1 MSANADSFTTGG
13 GPSRGGSDPLRDDGA
28 AVGNATPILRAR
40 SISKSFGGR
49 RVLEGLNLEVLP
61 GSIHALVGQNGAGK
75 STFIKILAGV
85 YAPDPEDGAG
95 VWIRGQ
101 SVPLPLDPGERAG
114 YHFAFVH
121 QDLGLI
127 DSVSVLENVRVRNFS
142 LETGW
147 RIPWRRE
154 RRHVQE
160 LLERFDVNVS
170 PDQPA
175 SELTQVQ
182 RTGVAIV
189 RAFDQLSV
197 AENGLLVLDEPTA
210 ALPRDGID
218 TFFAAVNR
226 LKAAGFGVLFV
237 SHRLEEVFE
246 LTDQVTVIRD
256 GLLAHS
262 GPTRSLNEDQL
273 IEHILGFSLERLYPE
288 PHEPTKEVLARLEGV
303 SGPHVSDLSMTLHKG
318 EIVGVTGLLGSG
330 WEELPYLLFGATS
343 AKQGRVSMNGSD
355 VELKGLT
362 PRAAIKLGCALLPGN
377 RLVDGSLQTAT
388 VKENL
393 TLATLENYF
402 SAGRLRRGRER
413 AHVQELLHGYDVRPP
428 EPDVQLASLSGGNQ
442 QKVLVAKWFETKPSL
457 LLLHEPTHGID
468 VGARAAIFE
477 RLRDAAAS
485 GVAVI
490 LATSEYEDLP
500 HLCDRVLVFRE
511 GRVASELHGASLT
524 YERIVEQCF
533 RTG

>member
-1 MSANADSFTTGG
+1 VSANADSTATGG
-13 GPSRGGSDPLRDDGA
+13 GPSRGGSDPSSDDVTG
-28 AVGNATPILRAR
+28 VGSATPILRAR
-40 SISKSFGGR
+40 NMSKSFGGR
-49 RVLEGLNLEVLP
+49 RVLESLNLDVLP

-85 YAPDPEDGAG
+85 YEPDEEEGAG

-101 SVPLPLDPGERAG
+101 SVPIPLDPSERGA

-127 DSVSVLENVRVRNFS
+127 ESVSVLENVRVRNFS
-142 LETGW
+142 LRSGW
-147 RIPWRRE
+147 RIPWRSE
-154 RRHVQE
+154 RRHVKE
-160 LLERFDVNVS
+160 LLERFDVDVS
-170 PDQPA
+170 PDQHV
-175 SELTQVQ
+175 SDLTQVQ

-197 AENGLLVLDEPTA
+197 AESGLLVLDEPTA
-210 ALPRDGID
+210 ALPRDGIQ

-246 LTDQVTVIRD
+246 LTDHVTVIRD
-256 GLLAHS
+256 GRLAHS
-262 GPTRSLNEDQL
+262 GPTSELDEDQL

-288 PHEPTKEVLARLEGV
+288 PHEPTREVLAKLEDV
-303 SGPHVSDLSMTLHKG
+303 SGPLVSDLSVTLHKG

-330 WEELPYLLFGATS
+330 WEELPYLLFGATE
-343 AKQGRVSMNGSD
+343 AKRGKLHMKDRE

-393 TLATLENYF
+393 TLTTLDHYF
-402 SAGRLRRGRER
+402 SGGRLRRGRER
-413 AHVQELLHGYDVRPP
+413 SHVQELLHGYDVRPP
-428 EPDVQLASLSGGNQ
+428 EPDVELASLSGGNQ
-442 QKVLVAKWFETKPSL
+442 QKVLVAKWFETEPSL

-511 GRVASELHGASLT
+511 GRVASELHGANLT

-533 RTG
+533 RTS

>member
-1 MSANADSFTTGG
+1 MVD
-13 GPSRGGSDPLRDDGA
+13 A
-28 AVGNATPILRAR
+28 AAPILRAR
-40 SISKSFGGR
+40 KISKSFGGR
-49 RVLEGLNLEVLP
+49 RVLEGLDLDIQQGTV
-61 GSIHALVGQNGAGK
+61 HALVGQNGAGK
-75 STFIKILAGV
+75 STFIKILAGA
-85 YAPDPEDGAG
+85 YEPDPDDEAG
-95 VWIRGQ
+95 VWVRGT
-101 SVPLPLDPGERAG
+101 SVPLPLHPRERAG

-121 QDLGLI
+121 QDLGLVESI
-127 DSVSVLENVRVRNFS
+127 SVLENVRVRNFS
-142 LETGW
+142 IESGW

-154 RRHVQE
+154 RRHVQA
-160 LLERFDVNVS
+160 LLKRFNVDVS
-170 PDQPA
+170 PDQPV
-175 SELTQVQ
+175 SELTQIE

-189 RAFDQLSV
+189 RAFDQLSGV
-197 AENGLLVLDEPTA
+197 ENGLLVLDEPTA

-218 TFFAAVNR
+218 TFFAAVNE

-246 LTDQVTVIRD
+246 LTDWVTVIRD
-256 GLLAHS
+256 GKVAHS
-262 GPTRSLNEDQL
+262 GPTSALDEDHL

-288 PHEPTKEVLARLEGV
+288 PHAPSTDVLARLEGV
-303 SGPHVSDLSMTLHKG
+303 SGPHVSDLSVTLHKG

-330 WEELPYLLFGATS
+330 WEELPYLLFGA
-343 AKQGRVSMNGSD
+343 APARHGRFTIDGNE
-355 VELKGLT
+355 VEIKGLT
-362 PRAAIKLGCALLPGN
+362 PRAAIKLGCALLPAN

-393 TLATLENYF
+393 TLTTLDRYF
-402 SAGRLRRGRER
+402 SGGMLRRGNER
-413 AHVQELLHGYDVRPP
+413 NHVQELLLGYDVRPP
-428 EPDVQLASLSGGNQ
+428 EPDVQLARLSGGNQ
-442 QKVLVAKWFETKPSL
+442 QKVLVAKWFETKPRL

-511 GRVASELHGASLT
+511 GKVASELHGASLT

-533 RTG
+533 RTS

>member
-1 MSANADSFTTGG
+1 MVD
-13 GPSRGGSDPLRDDGA
+13 
-28 AVGNATPILRAR
+28 NATPILRAR
-40 SISKSFGGR
+40 KMSKSFGGR
-49 RVLEGLNLEVLP
+49 RVLEGLDLDILP
-61 GSIHALVGQNGAGK
+61 GSVHALVGQNGAGK
-75 STFIKILAGV
+75 STFIKILAGA
-85 YAPDPEDGAG
+85 YEPDGEDGTG
-95 VWIRGQ
+95 LWVRGK

-127 DSVSVLENVRVRNFS
+127 ESVSVLENVRVRNFS
-142 LETGW
+142 LESGW

-154 RRHVQE
+154 RRHVRE
-160 LLERFDVNVS
+160 LLERFDVDVS
-170 PDQPA
+170 PDRPV
-175 SELTQVQ
+175 SDLTQVQ

-189 RAFDQLSV
+189 RAFDQLSAV
-197 AENGLLVLDEPTA
+197 ENGLLVLDEPTA

-218 TFFAAVNR
+218 TFFAAVNE
-226 LKAAGFGVLFV
+226 LKTTGFGVLFV

-246 LTDQVTVIRD
+246 LTDWVTVIRD
-256 GLLAHS
+256 GRLAHS
-262 GPTRSLNEDQL
+262 GPTSALDEDQL

-288 PHEPTKEVLARLEGV
+288 PHKPTSDVLARIEGV
-303 SGPHVSDLSMTLHKG
+303 VGPHVSELSLTLHKG

-330 WEELPYLLFGATS
+330 WEELPYLLFGAVA
-343 AKQGRVSMNGSD
+343 AKRGRLSMNGND
-355 VELKGLT
+355 VELKEMT
-362 PRAAIKLGCALLPGN
+362 PRAAINLGCALLPAN

-393 TLATLENYF
+393 TLTTLDSYF
-402 SAGRLRRGRER
+402 STAILHHRREHNR
-413 AHVQELLHGYDVRPP
+413 VQELLLGYDVRPP

-511 GRVASELHGASLT
+511 GWVASELHGAGLT

-533 RTG
+533 RTS